1 MLICVGAT
9 SKTYRSCGSVL
20 NTVKRYFIVMFVR
33 IFSEDCWLHR
43 AFLFE
48 QKSTQI
54 HRNSM
59 YTVTTLPC
67 VHPLLDCKAVLFFSL
82 PTSERRGCAGGDWSG
97 KQDWRPFSSP
107 ARPRISHHSPH
118 PRRSLVGK
126 EKGTALQSNPLLTPQ
141 EVRTDVRRLL
151 LRSSVCLDLTRV
163 RYFRI

>member
-33 IFSEDCWLHR
+33 IVSEDCRLHR

-59 YTVTTLPC
+59 YTVTTLAC
-67 VHPLLDCKAVLFFSL
+67 VHPLLECKAVPLFSL
-82 PTSERRGCAGGDWSG
+82 PTSERRGCAGSDWSG
-97 KQDWRPFSSP
+97 KRGRAGLETFLQSRTAAHLTPFASP
-107 ARPRISHHSPH
+107 ASFAGWERKRGLLC
-118 PRRSLVGK
+118 SLIRCSTLKRCGRMCAGYYSAQVF
-126 EKGTALQSNPLLTPQ
+126 
-141 EVRTDVRRLL
+141 V
-151 LRSSVCLDLTRV
+151 
-163 RYFRI
+163 